1 MAVPPQ
7 KQKLG
12 VSVPLLQTIVWCVQK
27 HDCRTKALPKTQE
40 RHCATANKNT
50 TVTNEILSPC
60 RIPGQKGMRIF
71 AHFVFWISLAA
82 ILQNHPEKYLLMGDT
97 HPLSLTGIQISQ

>member
-1 MAVPPQ
+1 MAVPSP

-40 RHCATANKNT
+40 RLCATANKNT
-50 TVTNEILSPC
+50 TVTNEMLSPC
-60 RIPGQKGMRIF
+60 RIPGQKGERIF
-71 AHFVFWISLAA
+71 AYSRFLGLAGQQSCKIIPKNAFWQT
-82 ILQNHPEKYLLMGDT
+82 ILTL
-97 HPLSLTGIQISQ
+97 